1 MGQRHEYLMEEY
13 FQEKEVSKRKV
24 CGYIRHYGL
33 DNYIGT
39 VYDNVEVTQ
48 SGLLAACHLVGVGS
62 MREALSQGVIK
73 YDGNGVA
80 ASQYLDLFGGY
91 DISEVW

>member
-1 MGQRHEYLMEEY
+1 
-13 FQEKEVSKRKV
+13 
-24 CGYIRHYGL
+24 
-33 DNYIGT
+33 
-39 VYDNVEVTQ
+39 
-48 SGLLAACHLVGVGS
+48 